1 MTVAG
6 DAFGRALYDAW
17 LGRGRGYH
25 IIEREDGLL
34 DAMESNAY
42 FRPPAAWEPFERQ
55 ALRYARGRVLDIG
68 CGAGRHALYLQ
79 QRHLHV
85 LGIDISPLAVRVARA
100 RGLRRAKVALAA
112 RIPLSWG
119 PFGTILML
127 GNNFGLLENRVRGR
141 RLLRHLFRMTTA
153 QGRIL
158 AGERPPSIAAIIAGT
173 GVVAGWGDRS
183 GCGSATART
192 PHPGLTICSCQ
203 GLNCVRSCVIRDG
216 ARSRFCRPAAP
227 CMSPCWRKSAESTRL
242 SARPGAR
249 RALLPLRAGRC

>member
-158 AGERPPSIAAIIAGT
+158 AGERDPYLRAPAEHRRYHRRNRRRGRMGGQIRLRVRYRSYATPWSDYLFLSRAELREIVRGT
-173 GVVAGWGDRS
+173 GWRAVAFLPPRGTLYV
-183 GCGSATART
+183 AV
-192 PHPGLTICSCQ
+192 LEK
-203 GLNCVRSCVIRDG
+203 VR
-216 ARSRFCRPAAP
+216 
-227 CMSPCWRKSAESTRL
+227 
-242 SARPGAR
+242 
-249 RALLPLRAGRC
+249 

>member
-141 RLLRHLFRMTTA
+141 RLLRHLFKMTTA

-158 AGERPPSIAAIIAGT
+158 AGERDPYLRAPAEHRRYLFFNDTGT
-173 GVVAGWGDRS
+173 TEIYPLSLHDALPISD
-183 GCGSATART
+183 AR
-192 PHPGLTICSCQ
+192 
-203 GLNCVRSCVIRDG
+203 
-216 ARSRFCRPAAP
+216 
-227 CMSPCWRKSAESTRL
+227 
-242 SARPGAR
+242 AR
-249 RALLPLRAGRC
+249 RARRPCVVARPRGGRVTTQGRRA